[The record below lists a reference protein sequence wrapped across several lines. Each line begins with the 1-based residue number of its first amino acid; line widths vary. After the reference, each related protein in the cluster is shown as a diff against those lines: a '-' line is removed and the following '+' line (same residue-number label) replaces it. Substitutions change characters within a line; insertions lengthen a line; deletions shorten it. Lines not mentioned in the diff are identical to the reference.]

1 MCLGDGIFVG
11 MEWFN
16 DFVNNL
22 PFQDFFQIF
31 KARDVG

>member
-11 MEWFN
+11 VEWFY

-22 PFQDFFQIF
+22 PFHDFFKIF
-31 KARDVG
+31 KE